1 MTKKFIGVLAA
12 GLMGILFAV
21 AVPAQDDRMM
31 SAAGDRYVISAK
43 AGGVNFV
50 EGNVTFVRKN
60 GKSGYLLKGDELDI
74 GDKVTTG
81 ADGRAELLLNPGSYV
96 RLGGNTTFE
105 FTTTS
110 LDDLRLKL
118 GGGSAIFEVF
128 ASEEFKVMVDTPKA
142 KLFLVQ
148 SGIYRVDVLSDG
160 GGRLTVNKGRAQ
172 TGDIDATVVKS
183 GRQATVR
190 GNQSDIA
197 KFDSDNKDA
206 LDAWSKE
213 RAKELSRISKAV
225 QTAGMR
231 NSLMRSF
238 LGRGWNMYSS
248 FGLWAYDPFYRMFCF
263 LPFGHGW
270 NSPYGYGFGPNIY
283 WYNLPPVV
291 YTPPATLP
299 TTSQNT
305 PLAHTPRNQDG
316 TIRPPLFTPPPFAQ
330 IQNDSSSGSSIYNG
344 GGRGRGINDTQ
355 NDVVPSSAPVYS
367 PPSSAPS
374 SPPPMAPSTRTDT
387 KGKDN

>member
-12 GLMGILFAV
+12 GLMCILFAV

-31 SAAGDRYVISAK
+31 SAAGDKYVISAK

-172 TGDIDATVVKS
+172 AGDIDATVVKS

-206 LDAWSKE
+206 LDTWSKE